1 MRIRTISL
9 VGVGLLC
16 LAGCV
21 TEKTVLT
28 NNQGQTTVCETK
40 GRIGVVSGAILHE
53 RHKAC
58 VDKAK
63 AQGYTKT
70 TTAAPVS

>member
-1 MRIRTISL
+1 VQIRAISL

-21 TEKTVLT
+21 TERAVLT
-28 NNQGQTTVCETK
+28 NDQGQTTVCETK
-40 GRIGVVSGAILHE
+40 GRIGIVSGVILHE

-58 VDKAK
+58 LDKAK
-63 AQGYTKT
+63 AQGYTETK
-70 TTAAPVS
+70 TAAPVS